1 MNVLVCNDDGI
12 NSEGIIALAL
22 VLLKN
27 GHNVTVVAPES
38 NRSGFA
44 HSTTFY
50 REVAIK
56 KVQFSEGIEAYSLS
70 GTPADCAKYGITQ
83 LGKKFDLVLG
93 GINNGSNLGTEVLY
107 SGTVA
112 IGTEANC
119 LGYKSMAFSCLN
131 YKQANMKWVA
141 EVCYQIIEKFYAT
154 LSPEFTLNVNVPPL
168 TENESPLGV
177 KITPLGVSMYT
188 DVYEFVREGVFML
201 TGDPID
207 WDNPEDC
214 DVELIKKK
222 FVTITP
228 ILCDRTAYS
237 VLEKLKGN

>member
-27 GHNVTVVAPES
+27 NHNVTVVAPES
-38 NRSGFA
+38 NRSGFS

-50 REVAIK
+50 REVTVK
-56 KVQFSEGIEAYSLS
+56 KVQFSNGIEAYTLS
-70 GTPADCAKYGITQ
+70 GTPADCAKFGLSQ
-83 LGKKFDLVLG
+83 LNKDFDLVIG

-112 IGTEANC
+112 IATEGNC
-119 LGYKSMAFSCLN
+119 LGKKSMAFSCLD
-131 YKQANMKWVA
+131 YKNADLNQVA
-141 EVCYQIIEKFYAT
+141 EVCAEMIDLFYDKLT
-154 LSPEFTLNVNVPPL
+154 PEFALNVNVPPL
-168 TENESPLGV
+168 TAGERPLGV

-188 DVYEFVREGVFML
+188 DVYEYVKEDVFML

-222 FVTITP
+222 FVTVTP
-228 ILCDRTAYS
+228 ILYDRTAYAII
-237 VLEKLKGN
+237 EKLKGN